1 MYCVDT
7 AGLRIP
13 ADKETAMKK
22 ETITIAGQNS
32 PAPVSPATKAGGFI
46 FISGQCGYDMREG
59 RFFGD
64 DIESQVR
71 GALDNLCEVL
81 EAAGSDLDHVLRT
94 SIFLKN
100 VEDFAVVNS
109 IYKEYF
115 TGEKPARTC
124 LQIAKIPLDALV
136 EIEAVAIE
144 K

>member
-1 MYCVDT
+1 
-7 AGLRIP
+7 
-13 ADKETAMKK
+13 
-22 ETITIAGQNS
+22 
-32 PAPVSPATKAGGFI
+32 
-46 FISGQCGYDMREG
+46 MREG